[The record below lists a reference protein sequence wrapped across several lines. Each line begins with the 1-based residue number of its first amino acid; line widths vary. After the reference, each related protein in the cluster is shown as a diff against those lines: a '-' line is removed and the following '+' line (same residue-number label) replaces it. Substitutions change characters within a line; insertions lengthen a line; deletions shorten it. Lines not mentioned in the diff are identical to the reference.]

1 MAIDLKVGAHRSC
14 TLHTRHEYRGSTSSD
29 EVRTGRQLIAS
40 ASPWEL
46 TRDASQLVP
55 HFQSS
60 PNDINQE
67 AASFRLSPAEKTEC
81 MQRWE
86 DDHNL
91 CWAIGK
97 PMGGYGT
104 VQACMDR
111 ARYNYNICMGFTQQ
125 YEHSTLTPATKINRC
140 RLRS

>member
-1 MAIDLKVGAHRSC
+1 MAIDLKAGAHRSC

-46 TRDASQLVP
+46 TRDASQLAP
-55 HFQSS
+55 LARFMRHAQGG
-60 PNDINQE
+60 
-67 AASFRLSPAEKTEC
+67 AYASGSAPQQLARALKCAV
-81 MQRWE
+81 
-86 DDHNL
+86 
-91 CWAIGK
+91 WAIGK

-111 ARYNYNICMGFTQQ
+111 ARYNYNICMGFTQ
-125 YEHSTLTPATKINRC
+125 AI
-140 RLRS
+140 